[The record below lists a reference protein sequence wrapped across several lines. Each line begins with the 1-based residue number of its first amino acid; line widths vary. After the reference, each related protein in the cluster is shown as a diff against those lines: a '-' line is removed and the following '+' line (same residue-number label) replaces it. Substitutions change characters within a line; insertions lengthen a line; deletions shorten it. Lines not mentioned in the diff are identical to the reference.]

1 MKHEQY
7 KYTKDHE
14 WISVE
19 GEIGTVGITEYA
31 QDQLGDIV
39 YVELPVVGQE
49 VQQGKEMGSI
59 ESVKAVADIY
69 SPLSGGIA
77 EVNEALQD
85 SPENINKDPY
95 GEGWI
100 VKLKISNAEELS
112 SMMDYSSYTKFVE
125 EESKK

>member
-1 MKHEQY
+1 MKEQQY

-19 GEIGTVGITEYA
+19 GETGTVGITDYA

-39 YVELPVVGQE
+39 YVELPSVGQE

-59 ESVKAVADIY
+59 ESVKAVADLY
-69 SPLSGGIA
+69 SPISGEVT

-85 SPENINKDPY
+85 TPENLNKDPY

-100 VKLKISNAEELS
+100 VRLKMAKPDEISSL
-112 SMMDYSSYTKFVE
+112 MDYETYTKFVG
-125 EESKK
+125 EESNK

>member
-1 MKHEQY
+1 MKEEQY
-7 KYTKDHE
+7 RYTKDHE
-14 WISVE
+14 WIYE
-19 GEIGTVGITEYA
+19 QEEIGTIGITDYA

-39 YVELPVVGQE
+39 YVDLPTVGQD

-69 SPLSGGIA
+69 SPLSGTVV

-100 VKLKISNAEELS
+100 AKIKVANADEIS
-112 SMMDYSSYTKFVE
+112 SLMDYESYTKFVA
-125 EESKK
+125 EESKE

>member
-1 MKHEQY
+1 MKEQQY

-19 GEIGTVGITEYA
+19 GETGTVGITDYA

-39 YVELPVVGQE
+39 YVELPSVGQE

-59 ESVKAVADIY
+59 ESVKAVADLY
-69 SPLSGGIA
+69 SPISGEVS
-77 EVNEALQD
+77 EVNEGLQET
-85 SPENINKDPY
+85 PENLNKDPY

-100 VKLKISNAEELS
+100 VKLKMAKPDEISSL
-112 SMMDYSSYTKFVE
+112 MDYETYKKFVE

>member
-1 MKHEQY
+1 MKEEQY
-7 KYTKDHE
+7 RYTKDHE
-14 WISVE
+14 WIYE
-19 GEIGTVGITEYA
+19 QGEIGTIGITDYA

-39 YVELPVVGQE
+39 YVELPTVGQD

-59 ESVKAVADIY
+59 ESVKAVADLY
-69 SPLSGGIA
+69 SPLSGTVV

-100 VKLKISNAEELS
+100 AKLKVANADEMS
-112 SMMDYSSYTKFVE
+112 SLMDYESYTKFVE
-125 EESKK
+125 EESKE